1 VIATVSADLKP
12 RQRSQVR
19 HEGPKAARPRF
30 AFVQSLER
38 GLAVIKS
45 FGAESPE
52 RTVADVAQ
60 ATGLDRFAA
69 RRILLTLESIGY
81 VERTGRLFRL
91 RPQTL
96 QLGYAYLSSLPW
108 WHTAQ
113 RVSEKLTAQ
122 IGVSSAVGVLDRH
135 DVVYVAYASVQRFP
149 LLWNRSVGIHL
160 PAATTAVGRVLLA
173 SLSRE
178 QTDQW
183 FSDAAIKRYT
193 PRTRTDRSSIEKA
206 LKDVRKRGFAFVD
219 QELEVGLRSLGVPI
233 VNKRGTTI
241 AGLSISVIDGHMT
254 SDTLTKRYLKPLQE
268 AAREITESLPV

>member
-1 VIATVSADLKP
+1 MIAVSADPKP
-12 RQRSQVR
+12 RQRSRARQ
-19 HEGPKAARPRF
+19 EGPQAARPRF

-91 RPQTL
+91 RPQTM

-113 RVSEKLTAQ
+113 RVAEKLTAQ
-122 IGVSSAVGVLDRH
+122 IGVPSAVGVLDHH

-173 SLSRE
+173 SLSQE
-178 QTDQW
+178 QTEQW

-193 PRTRTDRSSIEKA
+193 PRTRTDRSDIEKA
-206 LKDVRKRGFAFVD
+206 LRQVTKSGFAFVD

-254 SDTLTKRYLKPLQE
+254 SGSLTKRYLQPLQE
-268 AAREITESLPV
+268 AASEISESLPV